1 VRKEGSSGRE
11 KGGVRRVEEK
21 GGYI

>member
-1 VRKEGSSGRE
+1 VRVEGSSGRE